1 MFKQLSIFVEN
12 EVGII
17 AQVTDILQRN
27 SINIRAISSYDAPE
41 FAILRTIVNDPERAK
56 AVLAENSFVARIT
69 DVVAIELDD
78 KPGELNRVL
87 SIIAEAGLHMN
98 YIYSLVLRENGLPLI
113 ILHMDN
119 MSATEDLLSKNGIKI
134 VD

>member
-87 SIIAEAGLHMN
+87 NIIAEAGLHMN

-119 MSATEDLLSKNGIKI
+119 MSATEDLLLKNGIKI

>member
-87 SIIAEAGLHMN
+87 NIIAEAGLHMN